1 MSVPILDTVR
11 DLNNQ
16 TSLQKMLDA
25 QQARRASS
33 EEGTNRSVG
42 GAMGKNDF
50 LMLLSAQLRHQDPL
64 NPQSDAE
71 FASQLAQF
79 SSLEQMQNMN
89 ESLLAMAD
97 YQAYSLV
104 GKYVI
109 AETFMHFEGKMQQ
122 VQIPGIVDSVFSKDG
137 KKFAQ
142 IGDYAVPL
150 SAITEVFD
158 SSVLL
163 DSNSLL
169 NTSNN
174 LIGRAI
180 KAQVGEDV
188 IEGVVTRVT
197 VNNGVLFAQVDDGT
211 SEPKFVPV
219 GSIFDIR
226 QPGTP
231 GDKFPGEADKTEETS
246 ETKETEEAEDPEE

>member
-1 MSVPILDTVR
+1 MSVPVLDTVR

-25 QQARRASS
+25 HQARKDSTQ
-33 EEGTNRSVG
+33 EGNGRNVG
-42 GAMGKNDF
+42 GVMGKNDF
-50 LMLLSAQLRHQDPL
+50 LMLLAAQLRHQDPL

-109 AETFMHFEGKMQQ
+109 AETFMEFEGIMQK
-122 VQIPGIVDSVFSKDG
+122 VQIPGIVDSVFTMNGMKY
-137 KKFAQ
+137 AQ

-158 SSVLL
+158 RSVLL

-174 LIGRAI
+174 LIGRTV
-180 KAQVGEDV
+180 KAQVGED
-188 IEGVVTRVT
+188 ILEGVVTRIT
-197 VNNGVLFAQVDDGT
+197 VSNGVLFAQIDDGT
-211 SEPKFVPV
+211 GTPKFVSV

-231 GDKFPGEADKTEETS
+231 GDKFPGETEET
-246 ETKETEEAEDPEE
+246 EKPGDTEEPGEQGAA

>member
-1 MSVPILDTVR
+1 
-11 DLNNQ
+11 
-16 TSLQKMLDA
+16 MLDA
-25 QQARRASS
+25 QRARKESA
-33 EEGTNRSVG
+33 EEGNSRNVG
-42 GAMGKNDF
+42 GVMGKNDF
-50 LMLLSAQLRHQDPL
+50 LMLLAAQLRHQDPL
-64 NPQSDAE
+64 NPQTDAE

-89 ESLLAMAD
+89 EALSAMAD
-97 YQAYSLV
+97 YQAFSLV

-109 AETFMHFEGKMQQ
+109 AETFMEFEGRMQQ
-122 VQIPGIVDSVFSKDG
+122 VQIPGIVDSVFTQNG

-163 DSNSLL
+163 NSDSLL

-180 KAQVGEDV
+180 KAQTGEAV
-188 IEGVVTRVT
+188 IEGVVTRIT
-197 VNNGVLFAQVDDGT
+197 VKSGILFAQVDDGT
-211 SEPKFVPV
+211 GEPKFVTV
-219 GSIFDIR
+219 GSIFDVR

-231 GDKFPGEADKTEETS
+231 GDKFPGDAEETEAKGETS
-246 ETKETEEAEDPEE
+246 ETGEPGEPDETPET